1 MAMAALVV
9 ALVVWL
15 VLPAGMKSARLGD
28 YEPQVRNLMAG
39 RGFVAESGEVMDRYP
54 PLYPLIL
61 WGLLRV
67 SDATGVSEKTLY
79 GVFAAGCVAAT
90 AWLVW
95 SIAGLLGAGGG
106 AWAAAAA
113 FCLHPFV
120 LFGLALPLSETPFAL
135 ALAGAVWLA
144 LKGLRGNS
152 WRAVWLSAAA
162 GALCGVA
169 CLLRPFGVFAPFVLA
184 VAVTGSRWKE
194 WNGVRRALPL
204 LGAFFLIVSP
214 WEVFVWAKTGKWVVL
229 STGGPAT
236 LRDGLSFNHKAM
248 RSRLRLPAGVE
259 WMSDE
264 AWLRYRELDTAEV
277 YLSFVAERFVER
289 PWAVAQT
296 YAFKAARA
304 WYGTDSQNARLE
316 VFNAGVS
323 AVFLTG
329 AGMGIWRFRKRR
341 GGLGMEGWTL
351 VGLALGA
358 WAMTTVV
365 LSIARYMMP
374 MAAVLAPFYGFLWGG
389 GGQQ

>member
-1 MAMAALVV
+1 MRGRGAEVGQRAGLSVAVAALVV

-15 VLPAGMKSARLGD
+15 ALPAGMKSARLGD
-28 YEPQVRNLMAG
+28 YEPQVKNLMAG
-39 RGFVAESGEVMDRYP
+39 RGFVTEDGEVMDRYP

-61 WGLLRV
+61 WGMLRV

-120 LFGLALPLSETPFAL
+120 LFGLVLPLSETPFAL

-152 WRAVWLSAAA
+152 GRAVWLSAAA

-184 VAVTGSRWKE
+184 VGVTGSRWRE

-204 LGAFFLIVSP
+204 LGTFFLIVSP
-214 WEVFVWAKTGKWVVL
+214 WEVFVWAKTGRWIPL
-229 STGGPAT
+229 STGGAPSM
-236 LRDGLSFNHKAM
+236 RDGLSLNHKAM
-248 RSRLRLPAGVE
+248 REPLWLPAGVE

-264 AWLRYRELDTAEV
+264 AWRHYGELESAGAYV
-277 YLSFVAERFVER
+277 RFVTGRFAER
-289 PWAVAQT
+289 PWAVVQT

-304 WYGTDSQNARLE
+304 WYGTDSQNGGLE
-316 VFNAGVS
+316 LFNAGVS

-341 GGLGMEGWTL
+341 GGLGVEGWTL

-358 WAMTTVV
+358 WAMTTWCFR
-365 LSIARYMMP
+365 LRGI
-374 MAAVLAPFYGFLWGG
+374 
-389 GGQQ
+389 